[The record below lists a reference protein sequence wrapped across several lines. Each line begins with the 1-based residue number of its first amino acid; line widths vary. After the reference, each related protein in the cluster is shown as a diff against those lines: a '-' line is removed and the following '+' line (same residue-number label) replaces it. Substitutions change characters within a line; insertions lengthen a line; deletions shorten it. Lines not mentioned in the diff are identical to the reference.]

1 LRVFNR
7 RRRRVSLGG
16 QPGGGCPRDPDSAF
30 VNGPRHHPRGRRGP
44 HGPASRN
51 VQEQEPTPSLLR
63 VPLASR
69 RHPETWSSW
78 ICRLPASP
86 VRTNARQPSVIAYLE
101 FGCLSDQE
109 CTEEFAQ
116 WVHTPVRRERDR
128 FGRGANSVTGVVERS
143 AKNESNFY
151 GRHKFH
157 PWSNRGGLVD
167 RSVNFVECSFGQIRH
182 GHDGNKS
189 DRGGQEKEKRPLTTI

>member
-1 LRVFNR
+1 MGSHASAARAR
-7 RRRRVSLGG
+7 PIR
-16 QPGGGCPRDPDSAF
+16 PRSEF
-30 VNGPRHHPRGRRGP
+30 RH
-44 HGPASRN
+44 
-51 VQEQEPTPSLLR
+51 
-63 VPLASR
+63 
-69 RHPETWSSW
+69 
-78 ICRLPASP
+78 
-86 VRTNARQPSVIAYLE
+86 
-101 FGCLSDQE
+101 
-109 CTEEFAQ
+109 
-116 WVHTPVRRERDR
+116 
-128 FGRGANSVTGVVERS
+128 TGVVERS